1 VIIFEKSIRQKSNND
16 KNISKKKIQIVTGS
30 YDVPESTSPSM
41 AENTRSMR
49 QKINDSVEAFTA
61 IQSSSQGD
69 STVRKDTTEISKEL
83 VMSLEDIDKS
93 EKDLELKNKSD
104 LIDSSSRAMNVL
116 VSLTIIIY
124 FLL

>member
-1 VIIFEKSIRQKSNND
+1 MTKTLV
-16 KNISKKKIQIVTGS
+16 KKKIQIVTGS

-93 EKDLELKNKSD
+93 EKDLELENKSD